1 MTSLPQT
8 EGRTNAPGASGGVV
22 PQGASP
28 LEAMGRVEARLL
40 ELTDNEIGIV
50 RDLARHVTVS
60 RGKKLRPAFVLLGSQ
75 MYVPEISQVAIDVA
89 CATELIHAATL
100 LHDDVVDNSSTR
112 RGKISA
118 NYKWGNTF
126 AVLVGDNLLATAF
139 SALARAKDLELLESF
154 FTAAKELG
162 EGVILELA
170 QKENWRL
177 SEAEYLTIIEKK
189 TAIFFAACSRAGGKL
204 ADAPPEQLDALY
216 DFAFN
221 FGMAFQ
227 ITDDL
232 LDLQSS
238 QAVAGKPIG
247 QDLVEGRVT
256 LPLIRFLHS
265 GGTLEELLAIR
276 TANGEHESLV
286 HGLSSR
292 LESLGHLGYARD
304 LASGY
309 LTKAGAAL
317 AILPDCPAKDYLAGL
332 MSKLV
337 NRDN

>member
-1 MTSLPQT
+1 MSVSPQT
-8 EGRTNAPGASGGVV
+8 EPQPAPPLAPGA
-22 PQGASP
+22 P
-28 LEAMGRVEARLL
+28 LEALGKVEARLL

-60 RGKKLRPAFVLLGSQ
+60 RGKKLRPAFVLLGNRIYSGAETP
-75 MYVPEISQVAIDVA
+75 VTVDVA

-139 SALARAKDLELLESF
+139 SALAQARSLEMLELF
-154 FTAAKELG
+154 FSAAKELG

-177 SEAEYLTIIEKK
+177 TEEEYLTIIRKK
-189 TAIFFAACSRAGGKL
+189 TAIFFAACARAGGLL
-204 ADAPPEQLDALY
+204 ADAPPEGLQALH

-238 QAVAGKPIG
+238 QAAAGKPIG
-247 QDLVEGRVT
+247 QDLLEGRVT
-256 LPLIRFLHS
+256 LPLIRFLQD
-265 GGTLEELLAIR
+265 GGMLEELLAVR
-276 TANGEHESLV
+276 AANGDHELLV
-286 HGLSSR
+286 HALSAR
-292 LESLGHLGYARD
+292 LETLGHLEYVRG
-304 LASGY
+304 LAEHFLSG
-309 LTKAGAAL
+309 AEAAL
-317 AILPDCPAKDYLAGL
+317 LILPNGPAKDYLHSLTA
-332 MSKLV
+332 KLV
-337 NRDN
+337 NRQS

>member
-1 MTSLPQT
+1 MPQT
-8 EGRTNAPGASGGVV
+8 EGRPVGQAAG
-22 PQGASP
+22 P

-50 RDLARHVTVS
+50 RDLARHVTIS
-60 RGKKLRPAFVLLGSQ
+60 RGKKLRPAFVLLGRQ
-75 MYVPEISQVAIDVA
+75 MYLPDVDGVAIDVA

-139 SALARAKDLELLESF
+139 SALARARDLELLELF
-154 FTAAKELG
+154 FSSAKELG

-177 SEAEYLTIIEKK
+177 TEEEYLTIIRKK
-189 TAIFFAACSRAGGKL
+189 TAIFFAACSRAGGML
-204 ADAPPEQLDALY
+204 AGADAVQQQALY

-238 QAVAGKPIG
+238 QAAAGKPIG
-247 QDLVEGRVT
+247 QDLLEGRVT
-256 LPLIRFLHS
+256 LPLIRFLGD
-265 GGTLEELLAIR
+265 GGRLEELLAIR
-276 TANGEHESLV
+276 TANGEHEALV
-286 HGLSSR
+286 HGMSAR
-292 LESLGHLGYARD
+292 LEDLGHLAYARD
-304 LASGY
+304 LAGTY
-309 LTKAGAAL
+309 LDRAGSSL
-317 AILPDCPAKDYLAGL
+317 AVLPGCPASEYLAGL

-337 NRDN
+337 NRES

>member
-8 EGRTNAPGASGGVV
+8 EGRTAG
-22 PQGASP
+22 P
-28 LEAMGRVEARLL
+28 LDAMGRVEARLL

-60 RGKKLRPAFVLLGSQ
+60 RGKKLRPAFVLLGCQ
-75 MYVPEISQVAIDVA
+75 MYRPDIDAVAIDVA

-139 SALARAKDLELLESF
+139 TALAQARDLELLELF
-154 FTAAKELG
+154 FSAAKELG

-177 SEAEYLTIIEKK
+177 TEAEYLNIIRKK
-189 TAIFFAACSRAGGKL
+189 TAIFFAACSRAGGML
-204 ADAPPEQLDALY
+204 AGVDERQLEALH

-238 QAVAGKPIG
+238 QAAAGKPIG

-256 LPLIRFLHS
+256 LPLIRFLQD
-265 GGTLEELLAIR
+265 GGKLEELLAIR
-276 TANGEHESLV
+276 TANGEHEALV
-286 HGLSSR
+286 HGLSAR
-292 LESLGHLGYARD
+292 LEDLGHLAYARQ
-304 LASGY
+304 LAQES
-309 LTKAGAAL
+309 LDRAGEAL
-317 AILPDCPAKDYLAGL
+317 AVLPACPAQDYLAGL
-332 MSKLV
+332 MAKLV
-337 NRDN
+337 NRET